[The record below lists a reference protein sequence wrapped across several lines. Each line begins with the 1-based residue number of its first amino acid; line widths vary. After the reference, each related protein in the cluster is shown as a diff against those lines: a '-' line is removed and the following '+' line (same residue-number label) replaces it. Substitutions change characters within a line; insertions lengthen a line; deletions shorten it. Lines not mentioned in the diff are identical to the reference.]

1 VKLKS
6 TKQWLLV
13 KLNGIFW
20 AGTFT
25 LCAKDLAKLT
35 PSALI
40 FSHLPNEYLSL
51 NRLDFISSNFKK
63 IFFKKYASNWKN
75 SKRVSLTKEN
85 IKFKVF
91 KLNLSFM
98 QFFSNWK
105 ISIIH
110 LRWNTSNV
118 TLLLLSSVN
127 LSSIYRILFR
137 ETSTMQSKT
146 TKWTLLNWCKGYV
159 FMHYKNFPMSP
170 WFNPRGALFW
180 PMLPNQGCQGS
191 LSCMIFRRLYVKKL
205 LCLNLQLFV
214 QIFIN
219 GDLIALANKLR
230 LSAFQRQ
237 RYNLCVC
244 VCFCVCLI

>member
-1 VKLKS
+1 M
-6 TKQWLLV
+6 
-13 KLNGIFW
+13 
-20 AGTFT
+20 
-25 LCAKDLAKLT
+25 
-35 PSALI
+35 
-40 FSHLPNEYLSL
+40 
-51 NRLDFISSNFKK
+51 
-63 IFFKKYASNWKN
+63 
-75 SKRVSLTKEN
+75 
-85 IKFKVF
+85 F

-118 TLLLLSSVN
+118 KLLLLSYVN

-159 FMHYKNFPMSP
+159 FFCTTKIQKIIIKLSPQTLAGVKFVPKGIYCINFSASFFPMSP

-214 QIFIN
+214 QIFYQWRSNSISKQ
-219 GDLIALANKLR
+219 ITIIC
-230 LSAFQRQ
+230 LSETK
-237 RYNLCVC
+237 
-244 VCFCVCLI
+244 I